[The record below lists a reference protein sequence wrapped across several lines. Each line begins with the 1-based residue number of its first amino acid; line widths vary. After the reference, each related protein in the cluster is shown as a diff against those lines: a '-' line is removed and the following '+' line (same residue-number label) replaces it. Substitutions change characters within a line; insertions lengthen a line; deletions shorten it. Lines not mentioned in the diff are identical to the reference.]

1 MGYIEKDFWPL
12 THANPVQHV
21 EWIPEKKLVIVW
33 GDVLVSLGLG
43 WQMADMTLMY
53 KAARVYLN
61 TCLAYGFTRSVT
73 YDYKGTKRYYNEV
86 TEKREEKD
94 MLLVDKIG
102 RITGGTC
109 AALVMWPVMLGED
122 LARLECAVKG
132 KDVRE
137 YQ

>member
-1 MGYIEKDFWPL
+1 MSDWLALQLAF
-12 THANPVQHV
+12 
-21 EWIPEKKLVIVW
+21 
-33 GDVLVSLGLG
+33 
-43 WQMADMTLMY
+43 
-53 KAARVYLN
+53 RVYFR

-73 YDYKGTKRYYNEV
+73 YDYKGTKKYYNEV

-102 RITGGTC
+102 RITGSTC
-109 AALVMWPVMLGED
+109 AALVMWPGMLGED

-132 KDVRE
+132 KDARE

>member
-1 MGYIEKDFWPL
+1 MSDL
-12 THANPVQHV
+12 
-21 EWIPEKKLVIVW
+21 
-33 GDVLVSLGLG
+33 LGL
-43 WQMADMTLMY
+43 QLAV
-53 KAARVYLN
+53 RVYFR

>member
-1 MGYIEKDFWPL
+1 MSDL
-12 THANPVQHV
+12 LQLQLAVR
-21 EWIPEKKLVIVW
+21 
-33 GDVLVSLGLG
+33 
-43 WQMADMTLMY
+43 MY
-53 KAARVYLN
+53 FR